1 MGLDSDAVIERL
13 ATIFQALGNE
23 TRLKALMLIKDTK
36 RPLHIKA
43 VSNALKIEYA
53 ALYRHIK
60 MLQRSGLVE
69 TFEVGRSQVLALKQ
83 KEALDQLF
91 QITQKISELIPHD
104 NYSE

>member
-1 MGLDSDAVIERL
+1 MGLDKEAVVERL

-23 TRLKALMLIKDTK
+23 TRLKALMLIKDTN

-43 VSNALKIEYA
+43 VSNALQIEYA

-69 TFEVGRSQVLALKQ
+69 TFEVGRSQVLGLKK
-83 KEALDQLF
+83 KEVLDQLL
-91 QITQKISELIPHD
+91 QITQKLSE
-104 NYSE
+104 

>member
-1 MGLDSDAVIERL
+1 MGCDSDEVVERL
-13 ATIFQALGNE
+13 ATVFQALGNE
-23 TRLKALMLIKDTK
+23 TRLKALILIKDTK

-43 VSNALKIEYA
+43 VSNALQIEYA

-83 KEALDQLF
+83 KEALDQLLH
-91 QITQKISELIPHD
+91 ITQKIGK
-104 NYSE
+104 

>member
-1 MGLDSDAVIERL
+1 MGLTNDEVTGRL

-43 VSNALKIEYA
+43 VSNALQIEYA
-53 ALYRHIK
+53 ALYRHVK
-60 MLQRSGLVE
+60 MLQRSGLLE

-83 KEALDQLF
+83 HEAVNQLL
-91 QITQKISELIPHD
+91 QIAQKMSE
-104 NYSE
+104 

>member
-1 MGLDSDAVIERL
+1 MGLTNDEVTGRL

-43 VSNALKIEYA
+43 VSNALQIEYA
-53 ALYRHIK
+53 ALYRHVK
-60 MLQRSGLVE
+60 MLQRSGLLE

-83 KEALDQLF
+83 HEAVNQLL
-91 QITQKISELIPHD
+91 QIAQKISE
-104 NYSE
+104 

>member
-1 MGLDSDAVIERL
+1 MGLDSDADVERF

-43 VSNALKIEYA
+43 VSNALQIEYA

-60 MLQRSGLVE
+60 ILQRSGLVE
-69 TFEVGRSQVLALKQ
+69 TFEVGRSQVLGLKK
-83 KEALDQLF
+83 KEVFDQLF
-91 QITQKISELIPHD
+91 QITRKISE
-104 NYSE
+104 